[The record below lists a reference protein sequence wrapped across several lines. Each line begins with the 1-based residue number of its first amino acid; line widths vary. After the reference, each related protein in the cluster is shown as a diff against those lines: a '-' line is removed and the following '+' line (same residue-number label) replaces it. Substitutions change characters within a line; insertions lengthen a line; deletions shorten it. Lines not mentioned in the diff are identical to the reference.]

1 MPEMAMNSCPSTSS
15 TLHINNT
22 CAKIRMAEKATRT
35 IFLRDDL
42 FVWHL
47 MRPKM
52 ETTEK
57 KSPTS
62 VVIVYGF
69 SIGMDSNLARASPG
83 YLKIG
88 SEPLPR
94 NRKIAWYFF
103 HLPGEITR
111 TLPPSAPAKRSLI
124 VHQEIFPGLWPG
136 PG

>member
-1 MPEMAMNSCPSTSS
+1 MIPPKMPEIAMNSCPSTSS
-15 TLHINNT
+15 TLLINST
-22 CAKIRMAEKATRT
+22 CARIRMAEKATRT

-62 VVIVYGF
+62 VDIEYGF
-69 SIGMDSNLARASPG
+69 SIGMDSNFTKAPLFASRG

-88 SEPLPR
+88 REPLPY

-103 HLPGEITR
+103 HVRGEITYM
-111 TLPPSAPAKRSLI
+111 LPPS
-124 VHQEIFPGLWPG
+124 EPG
-136 PG
+136 